1 MTLPTM
7 PYLEPRPGA
16 ETERRKRQVV
26 WLLANIQALRPST
39 FFWGIAFAVAV
50 VLRTE

>member
-1 MTLPTM
+1 M

-16 ETERRKRQVV
+16 ETERRERLVV

-39 FFWGIAFAVAV
+39 FFRGVALAVAV